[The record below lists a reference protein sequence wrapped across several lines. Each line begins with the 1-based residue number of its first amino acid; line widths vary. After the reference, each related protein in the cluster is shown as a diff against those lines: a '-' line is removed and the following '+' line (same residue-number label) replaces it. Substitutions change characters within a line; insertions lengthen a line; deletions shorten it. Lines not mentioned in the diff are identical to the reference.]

1 MLIFIASKVHAKP
14 EQIQEILESLNV
26 ETKLELSLQLL
37 QVEADADEMRQTALK
52 NIRERTE
59 KAYAQSLIKEYTKEL
74 LKAAGIGENSKCTSL
89 MKESNI
95 SKCPKRQ

>member
-1 MLIFIASKVHAKP
+1 MYEKLAPKYDQPENKEEIMSNPSMLADFIASKVHAKP

-52 NIRERTE
+52 I
-59 KAYAQSLIKEYTKEL
+59 
-74 LKAAGIGENSKCTSL
+74 
-89 MKESNI
+89 
-95 SKCPKRQ
+95 